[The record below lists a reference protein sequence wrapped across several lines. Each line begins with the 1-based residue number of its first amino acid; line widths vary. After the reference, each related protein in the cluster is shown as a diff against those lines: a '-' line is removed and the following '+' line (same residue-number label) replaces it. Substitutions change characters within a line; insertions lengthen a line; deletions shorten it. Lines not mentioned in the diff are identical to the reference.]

1 MSRFL
6 LWYAHKLKKHPKSI
20 LGLGL
25 LVVVMMTVFGIGFG
39 GSLSSEGMTIDNT
52 PAQKAADIVS
62 KNYHSSTSGAQAQI
76 ILKAKESLKNKNNV
90 ARITDIKN
98 KIQRQ
103 EDVQTVMTPDQLF
116 NYAQHDK
123 VAYITVTF
131 NTKAITEKQSTALT
145 KVVNMYRASN
155 FEVELSGI
163 ASNIEVS
170 ETPEVIGIG
179 IAFIILV
186 ITFGSFLIAGL
197 PIISALLG
205 LITGLAGIFGVARFT
220 DVASYDLSLAAMVS
234 LAVGIDYALFMVARY
249 RDEYVKTNS
258 DKAIYMALTKT
269 GPAIIFAAATII
281 VALLGMSALGI
292 GFLGVMGAVSALS
305 VLMVVLVAFLVVPS
319 VLVLFPSLGRRRK
332 VTFNK
337 AIKPAGWFAK
347 LLNKHSRV
355 TMAVAILSLLLI
367 AIPASRM
374 QLGLPNDGSKPRET
388 TERKA
393 FDIKAE
399 AYGAGNDAMLVT
411 VIENANSK
419 KVHNFE
425 KQLNK
430 LDTIQSVSPAIM
442 SANQKYLMYT
452 ITPKTE
458 ANDHRTQA
466 LVQKIRELEST
477 VHVPIYVTGQTAANI
492 DISNKLQSA
501 LPKFLIIIVAFAF
514 ILLTVAFRSILIP
527 LIAVGGF
534 VLSLLATLGVVVL
547 TIQDGHF
554 ADLLNLPGKSSVLN
568 FLPVLV
574 VGILF
579 GLAMDY
585 EVFLVSRIRE
595 GYLVH
600 RDNAR
605 AVENGLRD
613 TGSVIIA
620 AAFIMISVFAS
631 FVFTDEIIIQSMG
644 LALAAGVFFDAFIV
658 RLLIVPASINIF
670 GKYNWYLPKWL
681 DKILP
686 HLDIE

>member
-6 LWYAHKLKKHPKSI
+6 LWYAHKVKKHPKSI

-76 ILKAKESLKNKNNV
+76 MLKAKESLKNKNNV

-430 LDTIQSVSPAIM
+430 LDTIQSV
-442 SANQKYLMYT
+442 
-452 ITPKTE
+452 
-458 ANDHRTQA
+458 
-466 LVQKIRELEST
+466 
-477 VHVPIYVTGQTAANI
+477 
-492 DISNKLQSA
+492 
-501 LPKFLIIIVAFAF
+501 
-514 ILLTVAFRSILIP
+514 LLC
-527 LIAVGGF
+527 
-534 VLSLLATLGVVVL
+534 
-547 TIQDGHF
+547 
-554 ADLLNLPGKSSVLN
+554 
-568 FLPVLV
+568 
-574 VGILF
+574 
-579 GLAMDY
+579 
-585 EVFLVSRIRE
+585 
-595 GYLVH
+595 
-600 RDNAR
+600 
-605 AVENGLRD
+605 
-613 TGSVIIA
+613 
-620 AAFIMISVFAS
+620 
-631 FVFTDEIIIQSMG
+631 
-644 LALAAGVFFDAFIV
+644 
-658 RLLIVPASINIF
+658 
-670 GKYNWYLPKWL
+670 
-681 DKILP
+681 
-686 HLDIE
+686 

>member
-6 LWYAHKLKKHPKSI
+6 SWYAHKVKKHPKSI
-20 LGLGL
+20 LSLGAL
-25 LVVVMMTVFGIGFG
+25 LVILMAVSGLGFG

-52 PAQKAADIVS
+52 PAQKAAGIVS
-62 KNYHSSTSGAQAQI
+62 KNYHQSTSGAQAEI
-76 ILKAKESLKNKNNV
+76 VLKAKESLNSKTNV
-90 ARITDIKN
+90 ARITAIKN
-98 KIQRQ
+98 TIQRQ
-103 EDVQTVMTPDQLF
+103 DNVQSVMTPDQLS
-116 NYAQHDK
+116 NYAKNDK
-123 VAYITVTF
+123 VAYLTVTF
-131 NTKAITEKQSTALT
+131 NTKTISTKQTATLNE
-145 KVVNMYRASN
+145 VANAYRGTS
-155 FEVELSGI
+155 FEIELSGI
-163 ASNIEVS
+163 ASDIEVS
-170 ETPEVIGIG
+170 ETPEIIGIG

-197 PIISALLG
+197 PIISALFG
-205 LITGLAGIFGVARFT
+205 LITGMAGIFGVARFT

-234 LAVGIDYALFMVARY
+234 LAVGIDYALFVVARY
-249 RDEYVKTNS
+249 RDEREKTNS
-258 DKAIYMALTKT
+258 DRAIYTALTKT
-269 GPAIIFAAATII
+269 GPAVIFAASTII

-305 VLMVVLVAFLVVPS
+305 VLLVVLVNFLVVPS
-319 VLVLFPSLGRRRK
+319 LLVLFPNLGIRRK
-332 VTFNK
+332 STFNRG
-337 AIKPAGWFAK
+337 IKPARWFANV
-347 LLNKHSRV
+347 LNKHRQVS
-355 TMAVAILSLLLI
+355 MGLAILLLLLF
-367 AIPASRM
+367 AIPASHI

-393 FDIKAE
+393 FDIKSE

-411 VIENANSK
+411 VVKNNGSQKLK
-419 KVHNFE
+419 KFE
-425 KQLNK
+425 QKLTK
-430 LDTIQSVSPAIM
+430 LDTIQSIGPAIM

-458 ANDHRTQA
+458 ANDHRTQM
-466 LVQKIRELEST
+466 LVQDIRDLESS
-477 VHVPIYVTGQTAANI
+477 VGLPIYVTGQTAANI

-514 ILLTVAFRSILIP
+514 ILLMIVFRSILIP
-527 LIAVGGF
+527 LIAVAGF
-534 VLSLLATLGVVVL
+534 VLSLLATLGFVVL
-547 TIQDGHF
+547 TIQDGYLG
-554 ADLLNLPGKSSVLN
+554 DLLNLPGKSSVLN

-595 GYLVH
+595 EYIVH
-600 RDNAR
+600 RNNAQ
-605 AVENGLRD
+605 AVENSMHD